1 MVRVVALSILALV
14 LFALPA
20 SAQTMRLD
28 DGTFGYKVVVYDKD
42 GTEGSGVGGGDASAS
57 NQDEQTAL
65 LTTIDSSLEII
76 DNVVFGAGTA
86 AAALRTT
93 LASDDPAVA
102 LLTTSDASLTS
113 IVSNTDRTADNL
125 DTLLGS
131 LAEDSVH
138 GNAAVASGPQ
148 SLGEAKD
155 IDGGA
160 LPNVVTEG
168 QAVRAA
174 FTLSGATMTT
184 LVNEA
189 GTADIGA
196 TMNTAL
202 ASILTAVQLI
212 DNAETPASHYAYTSA
227 GSTEDEHVVV
237 AAPATLWTIT
247 ATNTAA
253 TVAYLRCEDQD
264 QLADGAPGTDTLAA
278 ATDLDLAIPGATTG
292 SGITFDF
299 PRGATFTVGIKC
311 WITTGEA
318 YASVAEVGADDVKLF
333 YSYK

>member
-1 MVRVVALSILALV
+1 MSRSSSAMSRNPITTTPCPMSRTLCSRRSQRRSSTTEQYTTKESGMVRVVALSILALV

-42 GTEGSGVGGGDASAS
+42 GSEGSGVGGGDASEAE
-57 NQDEQTAL
+57 QEAQTAL

-174 FTLSGATMTT
+174 FTL
-184 LVNEA
+184 
-189 GTADIGA
+189 
-196 TMNTAL
+196 
-202 ASILTAVQLI
+202 
-212 DNAETPASHYAYTSA
+212 
-227 GSTEDEHVVV
+227 
-237 AAPATLWTIT
+237 
-247 ATNTAA
+247 
-253 TVAYLRCEDQD
+253 
-264 QLADGAPGTDTLAA
+264 
-278 ATDLDLAIPGATTG
+278 
-292 SGITFDF
+292 
-299 PRGATFTVGIKC
+299 
-311 WITTGEA
+311 
-318 YASVAEVGADDVKLF
+318 
-333 YSYK
+333 